1 MSSTSIPEIP
11 VPKVPGGGIPDL
23 EEDIRRRLPAE
34 AEAVA
39 QEGQTNEEPAQT
51 EEEKKEE
58 EVVRESIKE
67 ALDTQLEVKRDETK
81 FHRREALK
89 GIEDV
94 SVKDFDGNTV
104 KGKEIIARYTNADG
118 KLDEGR
124 LLSLFN
130 LNKEKLTPEV
140 KASVQKWGAS
150 KKEEDQFQTARDAAE
165 DKEKWS
171 LKDLAYIFTAA
182 AAGVNIWETI
192 ERLNAEDDPALDYRE
207 ELRKA
212 VEANTDKYTRELIL
226 NAAYGDQSAL
236 ADLENITRYGNQFGS
251 LASDMFND
259 EQFGEFFEQDY
270 QTFLKELGEQVH
282 PEGHPQAG
290 QPIYDP
296 DEYDRDRYLREFARD
311 NPTHE
316 AAQLINESISRLGQL
331 KRSSNEL
338 AELDR
343 SLMRSGYE
351 DAAKF
356 YKPSEEGGWGF
367 EPDDFRTGEQ
377 KTLLDYAMGLT
388 EDTYERYQQGG
399 ELEPDTL
406 RKLSADALTSVD
418 PALQAQQYFGGGG
431 IAKSVLNTS
440 EAKRKRMFED
450 EAAFA
455 SALGATSKMTSGMT
469 VDASQALGLTGP
481 GGWNAAS
488 GQLETGAQGFDY
500 GSTDFYSGILAN
512 NMGIAQANAAK
523 DPASTGYMD
532 IAESL
537 KTLQETVDQLTNKG

>member
-1 MSSTSIPEIP
+1 M
-11 VPKVPGGGIPDL
+11 
-23 EEDIRRRLPAE
+23 
-34 AEAVA
+34 
-39 QEGQTNEEPAQT
+39 
-51 EEEKKEE
+51 
-58 EVVRESIKE
+58 
-67 ALDTQLEVKRDETK
+67 KRDETR
-81 FHRREALK
+81 FHRGETLKKIERVSLK
-89 GIEDV
+89 GY
-94 SVKDFDGNTV
+94 DGDTYT
-104 KGKEIIARYTNADG
+104 GTEIIARYTDKDG
-118 KLDEGR
+118 NLDEGR
-124 LLSLFN
+124 LLSILN
-130 LNKEKLTPEV
+130 LNEGTLTPEV

-150 KKEEDQFQTARDAAE
+150 KNDENQFQTARDAAE

-182 AAGVNIWETI
+182 AAGVDIWETI
-192 ERLNAEDDPALDYRE
+192 ERLNAEDDPALNYKE
-207 ELRKA
+207 ELRD
-212 VEANTDKYTRELIL
+212 VIEANTDPYTRELIL

-270 QTFLKELGEQVH
+270 QTFLKELAQHVH
-282 PEGHPQAG
+282 PRGHPQAG
-290 QPIYDP
+290 QPVYDP
-296 DEYDRDRYLREFARD
+296 DDYDRDRYLREFARD

-331 KRSSNEL
+331 KRSSKEL

-388 EDTYERYQQGG
+388 EDTYERYQQRG

-455 SALGATSKMTSGMT
+455 SALGATNKMTSGMT
-469 VDASQALGLTGP
+469 VDPAGALGLVGQ
-481 GGWNAAS
+481 GGWNTAS

-523 DPASTGYMD
+523 DPLSRQ
-532 IAESL
+532 IADTAQNVNTIHE
-537 KTLQETVDQLTNKG
+537 TLERLGIGG